1 MSYSN
6 PTIAAST
13 VCCMAKEPPPTIP
26 IMGHQITGDPQT
38 STVGAQRL
46 QYIYKTGAVEQFGRR
61 GFSLQDIQVD
71 EVGVF
76 LLEVSIDDNK
86 KDEVTITWAL
96 VSIRWTARQMR
107 SVRRAKL
114 WESWLEVSEVDKVG
128 ENLVRGQ

>member
-1 MSYSN
+1 M
-6 PTIAAST
+6 
-13 VCCMAKEPPPTIP
+13 
-26 IMGHQITGDPQT
+26 
-38 STVGAQRL
+38 
-46 QYIYKTGAVEQFGRR
+46 
-61 GFSLQDIQVD
+61 D

-114 WESWLEVSEVDKVG
+114 WESWVEVSEVDKVG
-128 ENLVRGQ
+128 ENLVGGQ